1 MFIEVIYEY
10 WMFVEKKI
18 IFLFAM
24 CFIFQEGRCCGGRGQ
39 DGGCCMTNGNGNE
52 EHPGDKIDVNIQ
64 FSKVFSNL
72 LYVSD
77 HHFCVFMQE
86 ATSLFST
93 ADFAPFDP
101 TQEIIF
107 PPELMVN
114 NKHNETFRLYQ
125 VPKLQFFN

>member
-1 MFIEVIYEY
+1 
-10 WMFVEKKI
+10 MFVEKKSH
-18 IFLFAM
+18 FSVWYVFYL
-24 CFIFQEGRCCGGRGQ
+24 QEGGCCGGRGR

-52 EHPGDKIDVNIQ
+52 KHLGNNTDVNIQ

-77 HHFCVFMQE
+77 RHICVFMQE
-86 ATSLFST
+86 ATALFNT

-107 PPELMVN
+107 PPELVVN
-114 NKHNETFRLYQ
+114 NKH
-125 VPKLQFFN
+125 